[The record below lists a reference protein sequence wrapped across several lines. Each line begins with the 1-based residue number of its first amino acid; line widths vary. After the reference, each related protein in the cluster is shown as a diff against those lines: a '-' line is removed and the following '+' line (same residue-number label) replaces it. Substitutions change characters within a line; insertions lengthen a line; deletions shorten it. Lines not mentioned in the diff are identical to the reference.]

1 MKQMCVILFSS
12 LSIKHGSFC
21 LVYISWGFSWA
32 EKIYFFRSNPPE
44 YKWQYIDF
52 LIFSASFIKC
62 NSSPKVWKLHMLT
75 CHCPACLRKVLP
87 AAAAAD
93 CLSNL
98 CLTGT
103 IASASAS
110 GQQWPAGGTS
120 AETRDARYCL
130 SIACHTLHFNCFV
143 FIYYMYLILKHV
155 LLTHFHILSS
165 IFWIIQV

>member
-1 MKQMCVILFSS
+1 
-12 LSIKHGSFC
+12 
-21 LVYISWGFSWA
+21 
-32 EKIYFFRSNPPE
+32 
-44 YKWQYIDF
+44 
-52 LIFSASFIKC
+52 
-62 NSSPKVWKLHMLT
+62 MLT

-130 SIACHTLHFNCFV
+130 SIACHTLQ
-143 FIYYMYLILKHV
+143 
-155 LLTHFHILSS
+155 LLCLHLLHASYSQTCVTITFSHTSLEF
-165 IFWIIQV
+165 

>member
-1 MKQMCVILFSS
+1 MVLLVWFILRFSCTENKYIF
-12 LSIKHGSFC
+12 LSQN
-21 LVYISWGFSWA
+21 
-32 EKIYFFRSNPPE
+32 NPPE
-44 YKWQYIDF
+44 YKWQHINF
-52 LIFSASFIKC
+52 LISSALFFKC

-75 CHCPACLRKVLP
+75 CHCPACLRKVLSAAAA

-103 IASASAS
+103 SASASAT

-143 FIYYMYLILKHV
+143 FIYYMYLLPKHV
-155 LLTHFHILSS
+155 LLLHFHILSS
-165 IFWIIQV
+165 NFWRIKV

>member
-1 MKQMCVILFSS
+1 MVLLVWFILRFSCTENKYIF
-12 LSIKHGSFC
+12 LSQN
-21 LVYISWGFSWA
+21 
-32 EKIYFFRSNPPE
+32 NPPE
-44 YKWQYIDF
+44 YKWQHINF
-52 LIFSASFIKC
+52 LIISALFIKC

-87 AAAAAD
+87 AAAAD

-103 IASASAS
+103 SASAS

-143 FIYYMYLILKHV
+143 FIYYMYLLPKHV
-155 LLTHFHILSS
+155 LLLHFHILSS
-165 IFWIIQV
+165 NFWTIKV